1 MKIALQGVR
10 GLRIE
15 GVSPEMD
22 ANKEY
27 RVILTCSPVSQEE
40 ILSQGEEPA
49 DKVMKLK
56 VTDGIAYIQ

>member
-1 MKIALQGVR
+1 
-10 GLRIE
+10 
-15 GVSPEMD
+15 MD

-27 RVILTCSPVSQEE
+27 NILLRCSPVSQEE

-56 VTDGIAYIQ
+56 VTDGIIRIQ